1 MNWLPAVANAVWM
14 AWCTALLIAMIGWT
28 ACQVQDVAWV
38 ERMWRAATRVHQE
51 LWLFV
56 PPGILYGTLHDWHSA
71 SPWKIVID
79 AWCLYGW
86 WVLRDWPEDENRW
99 TKRGRK
105 ARSAV
110 SRIGARLVV
119 VPAGSGS

>member
-1 MNWLPAVANAVWM
+1 MPVVANAVRVVW
-14 AWCTALLIAMIGWT
+14 ASALLIAMIGW
-28 ACQVQDVAWV
+28 AVCRVRDVGWV
-38 ERMWRAATRVHQE
+38 ERVWRASARVHQE

-56 PPGILYGTLHDWHSA
+56 PPAILYGTLHDWHSA

-79 AWCLYGW
+79 AWALYTW
-86 WVLRDWPEDENRW
+86 WMMRDWPDENRW
-99 TKRGRK
+99 TRRGRK